1 MSIKLYPFQAE
12 DYKIIVN
19 RFNLRAY
26 VGFEPGLGKTVISI
40 KAVLDHVT
48 GPTLV
53 VAPAGAKVH
62 WSREFAAHVGKR
74 ADILG
79 GRKPAPLSG
88 KGSPVYV
95 INYENLWAWKEVM
108 RELRPEMV
116 IIDEAQRIKDPN
128 AKCSRAAKEICR
140 LAHVPKIMMLS
151 GTPMPNRPIELWFP
165 VSILRPDLFP
175 SMIDY
180 GKIYCAGVKR
190 FGYWDFSGSSN
201 EKELNT
207 ILINECFPADVSV
220 QCRHGR
226 VPIGELVEKQ
236 LNVEVLSYD
245 HETAQVCWR
254 KVVAHAK
261 RERPSRLIRIVHE
274 SGELICTPNHP
285 IWGEDKYHRAEAI
298 VPGFPLSVLPQAE
311 NGQVPEQH
319 DLRKVLLDK
328 MCREGAGVGRS
339 CNKEGLP
346 EKMGPVATRY
356 AKVPVVPSQIQAGG
370 KTGPLLL
377 LPLPS
382 TKSGAEAEGQK
393 GQASPDRDEEVF
405 PLSQHHTKVRQE
417 ILPNGTGMERD
428 QVLLQQ
434 VRIQGQ
440 MGSNTKSQEVAT
452 IHQNILG
459 SREVAIRF
467 GMEGQQDRSPNPN
480 SEGGRNLSERQTLR
494 GLGRPCL
501 QGSETSN
508 RGGRANPQT
517 STPAGARQMEGASA
531 KTSRV
536 VSVEVLQQGDRHW
549 PNESGQED
557 SVYDI
562 EVEGTHNF
570 FAEGV
575 LVHNCM
581 VRRKKVDVLAQLPSL
596 TSVVMPFDLKPA
608 DRREYDKARG
618 NFLDWLATKDKK
630 KARNAI
636 GQEEVT
642 KLGYL
647 LRLAAMLKVPDVV
660 AWVKE
665 FLESGEKLILFCH
678 HHDFVDAVHEKFED
692 VSLVVTGDTPMRLRQ
707 TIFDRFND
715 DPSVKLLIGNIQA
728 AGVFW
733 SCRSTSTVA
742 FGELDWVPGN
752 IVQAIDRVRGI
763 KRGTGK
769 PVTAYY
775 LTAANT
781 IEDKLCE
788 VLERKTAVLDA
799 VIDGKKSGDLE
810 LFTYLIEALKREGR
824 PAPIR
829 AKKKEPSPPKKG
841 KLPWPLK
848 KRSPLLKGG
857 KSATARRRPF
867 PTRKRSPWPRRK

>member
-1 MSIKLYPFQAE
+1 MEGCQVSIKLYPFQAE

-207 ILINECFPADVSV
+207 ILINEV
-220 QCRHGR
+220 
-226 VPIGELVEKQ
+226 
-236 LNVEVLSYD
+236 
-245 HETAQVCWR
+245 
-254 KVVAHAK
+254 
-261 RERPSRLIRIVHE
+261 
-274 SGELICTPNHP
+274 
-285 IWGEDKYHRAEAI
+285 
-298 VPGFPLSVLPQAE
+298 
-311 NGQVPEQH
+311 
-319 DLRKVLLDK
+319 
-328 MCREGAGVGRS
+328 
-339 CNKEGLP
+339 
-346 EKMGPVATRY
+346 
-356 AKVPVVPSQIQAGG
+356 
-370 KTGPLLL
+370 
-377 LPLPS
+377 
-382 TKSGAEAEGQK
+382 
-393 GQASPDRDEEVF
+393 
-405 PLSQHHTKVRQE
+405 
-417 ILPNGTGMERD
+417 
-428 QVLLQQ
+428 
-434 VRIQGQ
+434 
-440 MGSNTKSQEVAT
+440 
-452 IHQNILG
+452 
-459 SREVAIRF
+459 
-467 GMEGQQDRSPNPN
+467 
-480 SEGGRNLSERQTLR
+480 
-494 GLGRPCL
+494 
-501 QGSETSN
+501 
-508 RGGRANPQT
+508 
-517 STPAGARQMEGASA
+517 
-531 KTSRV
+531 
-536 VSVEVLQQGDRHW
+536 
-549 PNESGQED
+549 
-557 SVYDI
+557 
-562 EVEGTHNF
+562 
-570 FAEGV
+570 
-575 LVHNCM
+575 M

-596 TSVVMPFDLKPA
+596 TSVVMPFDLRPS